1 MNALII
7 ICVASWVLYFLISTI
22 LGLFPRVQKVLNL
35 VGCKWKRFL
44 HLVLSMLGATSIV
57 INTKNSRLVQKL
69 HSFIRSWIIK
79 YRRFKEKKRVE
90 GKGDG
95 IHSIFSSTTLKPL
108 ISRTI
113 SETASLSSQSDDE
126 NFALQS
132 LLCSNI
138 FCGADVLFLRELIS
152 VMEYAV
158 KPIRGTSHLQIL
170 QEGSL
175 SLSQN
180 IEGKVCSTKNFKK
193 GDIIGG
199 TIDILA
205 WLLGMAQDHFPNGA
219 NFQYSPDCKLIL
231 LASPYSLSFYK
242 SSSTHQMRLCKII
255 RRLFTRLHRTT
266 LTAVYQSLDFQNLL
280 RADYVQSCVP
290 PNVPLLLMHSTSGAR
305 QYCVKKED
313 ASGPTNVDAVVAANE
328 DEAKAIMD
336 CISCMLDYKCPWAEG
351 NEALKRVPSVLGTTP
366 ASLCPTPLPRGKV
379 GDSLL
384 SPRVVVI
391 PAGEMLRFDSDN
403 NDISAAHVYIVVSGR
418 VSLGTSA
425 DCPSKADSSSG
436 DGLSTLVQEL
446 QSLRTDS
453 RKDVILGPGD
463 VFGLLSIVSGSGAQ
477 PLHDSVVARAV
488 DSNCR
493 VLAVPL
499 VTIEKHMRKRPE
511 CFFRVGELV
520 LRSLPE
526 SVRFIDRF
534 GSLLLV
540 PAGEL
545 YSVRD
550 SGDVAVLLSGRAQVL
565 SSETASNVISDSV
578 SCGLVCREGA
588 VLCNYSPRGRHT
600 PTSIN
605 SREGAQTLNFRCI
618 RESLLFKIPGDAI
631 RMLLPQFPA
640 LACTLVRSSVS
651 PTTQGH
657 GIPESST
664 TAMKAIAVVPI
675 SGSVPLTQF
684 DSLLCAWMNEHGI
697 AAVTVSSSRMKGEL
711 GDVLEDA
718 SEEEYALVVGSWLR
732 RFKRDCSVL
741 FLQCDWTQNHLW
753 NVLCLDEADEMLLIA
768 NAVDA
773 PQVSIAPKCGIFH

>member
-1 MNALII
+1 
-7 ICVASWVLYFLISTI
+7 
-22 LGLFPRVQKVLNL
+22 
-35 VGCKWKRFL
+35 
-44 HLVLSMLGATSIV
+44 
-57 INTKNSRLVQKL
+57 
-69 HSFIRSWIIK
+69 
-79 YRRFKEKKRVE
+79 
-90 GKGDG
+90 
-95 IHSIFSSTTLKPL
+95 
-108 ISRTI
+108 
-113 SETASLSSQSDDE
+113 
-126 NFALQS
+126 
-132 LLCSNI
+132 
-138 FCGADVLFLRELIS
+138 
-152 VMEYAV
+152 
-158 KPIRGTSHLQIL
+158 
-170 QEGSL
+170 
-175 SLSQN
+175 
-180 IEGKVCSTKNFKK
+180 
-193 GDIIGG
+193 
-199 TIDILA
+199 
-205 WLLGMAQDHFPNGA
+205 
-219 NFQYSPDCKLIL
+219 
-231 LASPYSLSFYK
+231 
-242 SSSTHQMRLCKII
+242 
-255 RRLFTRLHRTT
+255 
-266 LTAVYQSLDFQNLL
+266 
-280 RADYVQSCVP
+280 
-290 PNVPLLLMHSTSGAR
+290 MHSTSGAR
-305 QYCVKKED
+305 QYCVNKED

-436 DGLSTLVQEL
+436 DGLSSLVQEL

-477 PLHDSVVARAV
+477 PLHDSVVASAV
-488 DSNCR
+488 DSYCR

-499 VTIEKHMRKRPE
+499 ATIEKHMRKRPE
-511 CFFRVGELV
+511 CYLRVGELV
-520 LRSLPE
+520 LRSFPE

-565 SSETASNVISDSV
+565 SNETSSIGISYSVAS
-578 SCGLVCREGA
+578 GHVCREGA

-605 SREGAQTLNFRCI
+605 SREEAQTLNFRCI
-618 RESLLFKIPGDAI
+618 RESLLFRIPGDAI

-640 LACTLVRSSVS
+640 LACTLVRSTVS

-657 GIPESST
+657 GIPESSP

-753 NVLCLDEADEMLLIA
+753 NVRLHSNDGSFDSNNKQSDFGRLARILTGTAVGVVLGGGGARGLCHFGVLQALEESGIPVDIIGGTSIGAFIGALYASNENSVAIEPDIQRLAEGMGSLWSYIQGSFSCFYAYIRASMTLANFLPPVCDVDKDATPPRCHYLVDGGYVNNLPADIMKTRYGAGLVI
-768 NAVDA
+768 AVD
-773 PQVSIAPKCGIFH
+773 VSGDWAMRADHVYEDGLSGVTVLLNALNPFAKATR